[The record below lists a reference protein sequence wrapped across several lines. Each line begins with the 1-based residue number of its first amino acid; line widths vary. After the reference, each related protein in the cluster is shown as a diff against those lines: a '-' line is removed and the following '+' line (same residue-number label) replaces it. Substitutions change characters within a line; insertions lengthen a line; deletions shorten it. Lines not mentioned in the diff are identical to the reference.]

1 MTTYYVATVQ
11 FGAAADMSP
20 ADHARIAR
28 DIADGF
34 TSGLFRTAESG
45 DAVSWS
51 THIPAATTDT
61 VTAYDT
67 ALCAETAGTVTEY
80 TGECVVVTVTDTVT
94 GQQLFAG
101 FAPCD
106 AADAADA
113 ALSTVIG
120 HYARSGVAMTTG
132 QTDDGAAY
140 TGLQYDG
147 HDNHGRAVSVW
158 VDDWACGHFCGTA
171 ARLAVAATAAD

>member
-34 TSGLFRTAESG
+34 TSGLFRA
-45 DAVSWS
+45 AVSDDPVAWS
-51 THIPAATTDT
+51 THIPATTDT

-94 GQQLFAG
+94 EQQLFAG
-101 FAPCD
+101 FVPC
-106 AADAADA
+106 DAADA

-120 HYARSGVAMTTG
+120 RYARAGVAMTTG

-158 VDDWACGHFCGTA
+158 VDDWACAYRYGTA
-171 ARLAVAATAAD
+171 ERLAAAATTAD